1 MPGSATARSAEAR
14 RIAIVT
20 TDETAL
26 PDVEKFLAAAFH
38 TSFLK
43 SADEILPLWT
53 EVPLDAIILDLD
65 TAGANSSEGLEILA
79 ELRRISEDPVLVAL
93 TRSGTRTLRLKAG
106 ELGADEFFVAPIDFN
121 ELRLVLERSLE
132 KRSIE
137 IENRRLRHQ
146 LVSKYSLGD
155 LIGSSEPMRRV
166 YDAIHRVAGS
176 NTTVIIRGESGT
188 GKELVAKAIVQL
200 GPRSDAPFIS
210 VNCAALPE
218 TLIEA
223 ELFGHEKGAF
233 TGAVAARA
241 GHIEE
246 ANGGTLFLDEIGTL
260 PLELQ
265 SKLLRVL
272 ESHTVQ
278 RIGGKG
284 TKKIDFRLIT
294 ATNEQLEEAVKAGKF
309 REDLYYRIH
318 VIPIFLP
325 PLRERHGD
333 IPLLVEHFMR
343 IYCAANSIPS
353 KELDS
358 EALLVLDAY
367 PWPGNVRELENL
379 IQRLVLMVEPSVITL
394 KRLPQQL
401 LLSSATKHEDMLI
414 PEKGINFDE
423 ELSRIEVAFL
433 NAALRRC
440 GGKKSAAAEL
450 LHLDSQRMKYL
461 CRKHGLN

>member
-1 MPGSATARSAEAR
+1 MPTTAATHAAAER

-26 PDVEKFLAAAFH
+26 PDVEKFLAPSFH

-43 SADEILPLWT
+43 SADQILPLWT
-53 EVPLDAIILDLD
+53 ELPLDAIILDLD
-65 TAGANSSEGLEILA
+65 TAGAGSSEGIDILG
-79 ELRRISEDPVLVAL
+79 ELRQISEDPVLVAL
-93 TRSGTRTLRLKAG
+93 TRSSSRALRRKAG
-106 ELGADEFFVAPIDFN
+106 ELGADEFFVAPVDFS
-121 ELRLVLERSLE
+121 ELRVVLERALE

-137 IENRRLRHQ
+137 IEDRRLRDQ
-146 LVSKYSLGD
+146 LASKYSLGEM
-155 LIGSSEPMRRV
+155 IGGSEPMRRV
-166 YDAIHRVAGS
+166 YDAITRVADT

-188 GKELVAKAIVQL
+188 GKELVAKAIVSSSARRD
-200 GPRSDAPFIS
+200 GPFVS

-218 TLIEA
+218 SLIEA

-241 GHIEE
+241 GHIEA

-278 RIGGKG
+278 RIGSKG

-294 ATNEQLEEAVKAGKF
+294 ATNEPLEEAVKGGRF

-325 PLRERHGD
+325 PLRERPGD
-333 IPLLVEHFMR
+333 IPLLVDHFMR
-343 IYCAANSIPS
+343 LYCAANRVAAKSFDP
-353 KELDS
+353 
-358 EALLVLDAY
+358 EAMEVLEES

-379 IQRLVLMVEPSVITL
+379 IQRLVLMVPGPVVTL
-394 KRLPQQL
+394 KHLPQQML
-401 LLSSATKHEDMLI
+401 YSSTTRHEDLLI
-414 PEKGINFDE
+414 PEEGLDFDE
-423 ELSRIEVAFL
+423 ELARIEVAYL
-433 NAALRRC
+433 KAALRRSA
-440 GGKKSAAAEL
+440 GKKSGAASL
-450 LHLDSQRMKYL
+450 LHIDPQRMKYL
-461 CRKHGLN
+461 CRKHDL

>member
-1 MPGSATARSAEAR
+1 MPASAPARSADTR

-26 PDVEKFLAAAFH
+26 PDVEKSLALVFH
-38 TSFLK
+38 TSFLR

-65 TAGANSSEGLEILA
+65 TAGATSSEGLEILA

-93 TRSGTRTLRLKAG
+93 TRSNSRSVRLKAG

-200 GPRSDAPFIS
+200 GPRSEAPFIS

-246 ANGGTLFLDEIGTL
+246 SNGGTLFLDEIGTL

-333 IPLLVEHFMR
+333 IPLLVEHFLR
-343 IYCAANSIPS
+343 IYCAAENIPS
-353 KELDS
+353 KGLDG
-358 EALLVLDAY
+358 EAMQVLEEY
-367 PWPGNVRELENL
+367 SWPGNVRELENL
-379 IQRLVLMVEPSVITL
+379 IQRLVLMVEAAVVTL
-394 KRLPQQL
+394 KHLPQQL
-401 LLSSATKHEDMLI
+401 LYSSATKHEDLLI
-414 PEKGINFDE
+414 PEEGIDFDE
-423 ELSRIEVAFL
+423 ELSRIEVAYL
-433 NAALRRC
+433 KTALRRAN
-440 GGKKSAAAEL
+440 GKKVSAAAL
-450 LHLDSQRMKYL
+450 LRLDAQRMKYL
-461 CRKHGLN
+461 CRKHGL